1 MAETRRRGRIRWS
14 VLLGSVPF
22 LTLVLALPFVNRLRP
37 VILGL
42 PFILFWILL
51 WIVLTPVLLF
61 AADRW
66 ETRREKPGRGGR
78 P

>member
-1 MAETRRRGRIRWS
+1 MNGRIRGS
-14 VLLGSVPF
+14 VVLGSVPF

-37 VILGL
+37 IVLGL

-51 WIVLTPVLLF
+51 WIILTPVLLF

-66 ETRREKPGRGGR
+66 EARRGKPGPGDR

>member
-1 MAETRRRGRIRWS
+1 MNGRIRGS
-14 VLLGSVPF
+14 VVLGSVPF

-42 PFILFWILL
+42 PFILFWILS
-51 WIVLTPVLLF
+51 WILLTPVLLF
-61 AADRW
+61 AAYRL
-66 ETRREKPGRGGR
+66 ESRRRKLGGGGR

>member
-1 MAETRRRGRIRWS
+1 MRGRIRWS
-14 VLLGSVPF
+14 VVLGSVPF

-37 VILGL
+37 MILGL
-42 PFILFWILL
+42 PFVLFWILI

-66 ETRREKPGRGGR
+66 ESRRKKPGNGGR
-78 P
+78 S

>member
-1 MAETRRRGRIRWS
+1 MSGRIRGS
-14 VLLGSVPF
+14 VVLGSVPF

-37 VILGL
+37 IVLGL

-51 WIVLTPVLLF
+51 WILLTPVLLF
-61 AADRW
+61 AADRL
-66 ETRREKPGRGGR
+66 EARRGKPGRGGR

>member
-1 MAETRRRGRIRWS
+1 MSGRIRWA
-14 VLLGSVPF
+14 VVLGSVPF

-42 PFILFWILL
+42 PFILFWILF
-51 WIVLTPVLLF
+51 WILLTPVLLF
-61 AADRW
+61 AAYRF
-66 ETRREKPGRGGR
+66 ESRRRKPGDGDR

>member
-1 MAETRRRGRIRWS
+1 MNGRIRWS
-14 VLLGSVPF
+14 VVLGIVPF

-37 VILGL
+37 VVLGL
-42 PFILFWILL
+42 PFILFWILI
-51 WIVLTPVLLF
+51 WILLTPVLLF

-66 ETRREKPGRGGR
+66 EARRGKSGCGGR